1 MASTDEEFLRDD
13 LEGRIMLDEDSN
25 YSSRF
30 VGEGRFVEDG
40 TEDSTK
46 NNIVKQVGK
55 IFNFGALSSKKRGS
69 ASITKRGSSLR
80 KASTKKS
87 HALG

>member
-13 LEGRIMLDEDSN
+13 LEGRIMLDDDSN
-25 YSSRF
+25 YTSRF
-30 VGEGRFVEDG
+30 VGEGRFVEEG
-40 TEDSTK
+40 SEDSSK

-80 KASTKKS
+80 KVSNKKS
-87 HALG
+87 QASG